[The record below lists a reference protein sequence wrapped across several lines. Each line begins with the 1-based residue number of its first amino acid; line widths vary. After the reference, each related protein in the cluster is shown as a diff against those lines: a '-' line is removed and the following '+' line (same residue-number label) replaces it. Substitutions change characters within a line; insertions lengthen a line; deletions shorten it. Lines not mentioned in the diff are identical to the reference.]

1 MFSIQDVRNWASD
14 YLRIWR
20 NNKAVKAISAP
31 TCPTIKTLLKRN
43 ECTNQ
48 PFFCKSTRWFLKFC
62 GLSCWWNEKRKRKCK
77 KVIPTT
83 TKTSRKKGEEPHFL
97 CQQNYLQLTLKL
109 SKWKVTTTRTVT
121 FHLHSKYPISYLSK
135 MYGYL
140 HSITSLT
147 QSCKVSQTY

>member
-1 MFSIQDVRNWASD
+1 MFSIIDVRHWASD
-14 YLRIWR
+14 YFRTWR

-48 PFFCKSTRWFLKFC
+48 PFFCKSTRWFKSFVAFLVSGMRK
-62 GLSCWWNEKRKRKCK
+62 EKKKCK

-109 SKWKVTTTRTVT
+109 SK
-121 FHLHSKYPISYLSK
+121 
-135 MYGYL
+135 
-140 HSITSLT
+140 
-147 QSCKVSQTY
+147 